1 MDLSPIAEEYLK
13 AISTLETEHARPIRT
28 VEIADEVGVTSA
40 SVSSMIDTLDER
52 GLLEYT
58 PYKGVELTDDGEE
71 IVTTLVRKHRLL
83 ETFLTEQLEYRWTD
97 VHEEVDRLEHHI
109 SDEFAQRL
117 ATFLDDPT
125 IDSHGDPI
133 PDTAL
138 TVSEESTYT
147 PLTEYEVGETVVVA
161 QVPGRDVAIRE
172 HLFENG
178 IDPGTTLTIDDVLPV
193 DLITVVPDSVA
204 APVSLPTHVARRI
217 GARVPD
223 Q

>member
-28 VEIADEVGVTSA
+28 VEIADEIGVTSA

-52 GLLEYT
+52 GLVEHT
-58 PYKGVELTDDGEE
+58 PYKGVKLTDYGEE
-71 IVTTLVRKHRLL
+71 IVTALVRKHRLL
-83 ETFLTEQLEYRWTD
+83 ETFLTDHLEYRWTD
-97 VHEEVDRLEHHI
+97 VHEEADRLEHHV

-117 ATFLDDPT
+117 ATFLDDPM
-125 IDSHGDPI
+125 IDPHGDPI
-133 PDTAL
+133 PNTTQ
-138 TVSEESTYT
+138 TVGEAATHT
-147 PLTEYEVGETVVVA
+147 PLTEYEAGETVVVA
-161 QVPGRDVAIRE
+161 RVPDRDPAVRE

-193 DLITVVPDSVA
+193 DLITVVPDTVA

-217 GARVPD
+217 GARVSN